1 MILAEIL
8 GGKEDVVVAGGVEP
22 IADGGPKI
30 ARHERVDEAQLREG
44 ARRFD
49 ERNELVNGV
58 DRFAVLG
65 VAADRVFL
73 TLRRGIA
80 RRREV
85 DGLPARLQIRKP
97 LGVDDQ
103 PCGRVEGRWRVDDRA
118 VDEFSVVLIH
128 TLPFI
133 FAAFERGGFTLGR
146 GSFAT
151 ERGSF
156 TTERGG

>member
-22 IADGGPKI
+22 IADGGPEI
-30 ARHERVDEAQLREG
+30 ARHERVDETQLRER

-65 VAADRVFL
+65 VAADGVFL
-73 TLRRGIA
+73 TFRRGIA

-97 LGVDDQ
+97 LGIEDKS
-103 PCGRVEGRWRVDDRA
+103 GGGVEGRGRVDDCA
-118 VDEFSVVLIH
+118 VDEFAVVLVH
-128 TLPFI
+128 GCWFVGWLV
-133 FAAFERGGFTLGR
+133 
-146 GSFAT
+146 S
-151 ERGSF
+151 
-156 TTERGG
+156 